1 MSRSVGLV
9 MGAGALLLVA
19 GCATHSDLESLR
31 SEVANLRAQVTGT
44 DAKATAAQN
53 DATIARRQSEDT
65 NQKVSALYNK
75 MVHHAPSPPPPQQPP
90 A

>member
-1 MSRSVGLV
+1 MSRSLGLV

-31 SEVANLRAQVTGT
+31 SEVASLRTQLAAT
-44 DAKATAAQN
+44 DAKATEAQN

-65 NQKVSALYNK
+65 NQKVSALYDK
-75 MVHHAPSPPPPQQPP
+75 TAHGSPSP
-90 A
+90 

>member
-1 MSRSVGLV
+1 MRRSLSLMVGTVALSLV
-9 MGAGALLLVA
+9 G
-19 GCATHSDLESLR
+19 GCASHSDLESLR